1 MAIMNVY
8 NKAGK
13 AKTRQQNPGYW
24 DPIIVPPKEKPPQPT
39 QTGVAPLPQ
48 EPVGYGTTVENVAP
62 LPSTTNQPRQPVQVD
77 RTGSPDSYNPGPQ
90 EFGGKKQTSVDLPGG
105 GKFEFPTPKP
115 PGLPGG
121 PIPSDPLSAFDPK
134 TRQILEM
141 YPEFKS
147 ARDLES
153 LNSLRTQG
161 WSTGRDRWTDA
172 LMNRQR
178 MDETRLGDLARG
190 QTASALAGAESNL
203 AMRGGLS
210 GGARERMASTGAV
223 TTANALQDVARS
235 GMEKR
240 ADLDVEGERRKDD
253 LRKLVTGYDVGDVGA
268 ENLYGIN
275 KGNTFMQAL
284 ANQQLAD
291 AIRGNQGSPQ
301 NQGTVTGV
309 PDPIG
314 DEVPWLKNYYTPAGS
329 NLAVDANTAIYH
341 GADDATGGSV
351 SDAWNQY
358 TEFNRNLAKGKPS
371 LPKYKR

>member
-8 NKAGK
+8 GK
-13 AKTRQQNPGYW
+13 ASRAQKRPQPLPAPTVVY
-24 DPIIVPPKEKPPQPT
+24 PKPEQEQPT
-39 QTGVAPLPQ
+39 QTGVAPLPNY
-48 EPVGYGTTVENVAP
+48 PVDSGMRPVDQVAP
-62 LPSTTNQPRQPVQVD
+62 LPPPGQPRQPVQVD

-90 EFGGKKQTSVDLPGG
+90 EFGGKKKTGIDLPGG
-105 GKFEFPTPKP
+105 GRFEFPTPKP

-153 LNSLRTQG
+153 VNSLRTQG
-161 WSTGRDRWTDA
+161 WSTGRDKWTDA

-190 QTASALAGAESNL
+190 NVASSLAGAESNL
-203 AMRGGLS
+203 SMRGGLS
-210 GGARERMASTGAV
+210 GGARERLASSGATTMANS
-223 TTANALQDVARS
+223 LQDVARS

-253 LRKLVTGYDVGDVGA
+253 LRKLITGYDVGDVGA
-268 ENLYGIN
+268 ENTYGMG
-275 KGNTFMQAL
+275 KGKLFMDAL

-291 AIRGNQGSPQ
+291 AIRGSGGRPQ
-301 NQGTVTGV
+301 DTILGL
-309 PDPIG
+309 PDPFG
-314 DEVPWLKNYYTPAGS
+314 NEAPLFKNEVIPAG
-329 NLAVDANTAIYH
+329 ANTLVDINTGLWNA
-341 GADDATGGSV
+341 GSKATGGRLPST
-351 SDAWNQY
+351 SDV
-358 TEFNRNLAKGKPS
+358 R
-371 LPKYKR
+371 KRWGV